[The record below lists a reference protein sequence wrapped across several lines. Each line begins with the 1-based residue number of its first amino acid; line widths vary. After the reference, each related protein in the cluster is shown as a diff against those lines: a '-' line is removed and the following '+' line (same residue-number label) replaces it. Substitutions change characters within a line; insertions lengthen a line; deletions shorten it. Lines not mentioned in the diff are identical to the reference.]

1 MSGLP
6 AEKYVA
12 PDPAGTGIVEPVP
25 DTAVIPEIRNL
36 GIISVGV
43 MEDRCLD
50 VQTSDMALGRGHSHE
65 GIFSPGKKRR
75 PRDWRRDF
83 RHPSAELPEEP
94 ANSDIENAV
103 NIDKEDDIDELK
115 AKIRRLRESNE
126 KYREDLYQIRRE
138 METVK
143 ERTENVEKRAAAER
157 TELAELRELVFTQ
170 ANAVEMGGLEPDKAA
185 ELRFPYSTRKRV
197 VVFGGHDSWRKAIR
211 PLLPNVTFINREQ
224 RPNADM
230 IKAADVV
237 WIQPNALSHR
247 SFYKIIN
254 VVRTNQVQI
263 RYFGYASAMKCAVQV
278 LEDDVPTG
286 KS

>member
-1 MSGLP
+1 M
-6 AEKYVA
+6 
-12 PDPAGTGIVEPVP
+12 
-25 DTAVIPEIRNL
+25 
-36 GIISVGV
+36 
-43 MEDRCLD
+43 
-50 VQTSDMALGRGHSHE
+50 
-65 GIFSPGKKRR
+65 RR
-75 PRDWRRDF
+75 AWRRGF
-83 RHPSAELPEEP
+83 RHPSAALPEEP
-94 ANSDIENAV
+94 TDSNIENAV
-103 NIDKEDDIDELK
+103 NIDKEDDIDGLK

-143 ERTENVEKRAAAER
+143 EHTANVEKRAAAER

-197 VVFGGHDSWRKAIR
+197 VAFGGHDSWRKAIR
-211 PLLPNVTFINREQ
+211 PRLPNVTFINHEQ

-278 LEDDVPTG
+278 LEDDASDG
-286 KS
+286 KR

>member
-1 MSGLP
+1 MRRGQEAACHRFPYRSAVQCADGDGFLCGIDRSYFLP
-6 AEKYVA
+6 YPYINAKAVPEALRSLQRQFFLLLDHTAHIIRQAAV
-12 PDPAGTGIVEPVP
+12 GI
-25 DTAVIPEIRNL
+25 
-36 GIISVGV
+36 
-43 MEDRCLD
+43 
-50 VQTSDMALGRGHSHE
+50 GR
-65 GIFSPGKKRR
+65 I
-75 PRDWRRDF
+75 
-83 RHPSAELPEEP
+83 
-94 ANSDIENAV
+94 
-103 NIDKEDDIDELK
+103 
-115 AKIRRLRESNE
+115 RESNE

-185 ELRFPYSTRKRV
+185 ELRFPYSTRNRV
-197 VVFGGHDSWRKAIR
+197 VAFGGHDSCRKAIR

>member
-1 MSGLP
+1 MPDWKLNIPQILYGL
-6 AEKYVA
+6 
-12 PDPAGTGIVEPVP
+12 TGIVMPRTVSDSDGMAEVFEAAGVEKG
-25 DTAVIPEIRNL
+25 TAKGLELYLQIA
-36 GIISVGV
+36 
-43 MEDRCLD
+43 LD
-50 VQTSDMALGRGHSHE
+50 VQMQS
-65 GIFSPGKKRR
+65 
-75 PRDWRRDF
+75 RDWRRDF
-83 RHPSAELPEEP
+83 RHPSAALPKGL
-94 ANSDIENAV
+94 SDSDAENAV

-126 KYREDLYQIRRE
+126 KYREDLYQIRHE

-170 ANAVEMGGLEPDKAA
+170 ANAVEKGGLEPDKAA

-197 VVFGGHDSWRKAIR
+197 VAFGGHDSWRKAIR

>member
-1 MSGLP
+1 MPRTVSDSDGMAEIFEEAGVEKGTAKGLELYLQI
-6 AEKYVA
+6 A
-12 PDPAGTGIVEPVP
+12 
-25 DTAVIPEIRNL
+25 
-36 GIISVGV
+36 
-43 MEDRCLD
+43 LD
-50 VQTSDMALGRGHSHE
+50 VQMQS
-65 GIFSPGKKRR
+65 
-75 PRDWRRDF
+75 RDWRRDF

-94 ANSDIENAV
+94 DNSDIENAV
-103 NIDKEDDIDELK
+103 NIDKEDDIDGLK

-143 ERTENVEKRAAAER
+143 EHTANVEKRAAAER
-157 TELAELRELVFTQ
+157 TELAELRELIFMQ
-170 ANAVEMGGLEPDKAA
+170 ANAVEMGGPEQDKAA
-185 ELRFPYSTRKRV
+185 ELKFPYSTRKRV

-278 LEDDVPTG
+278 LEDDASDG
-286 KS
+286 KR

>member
-1 MSGLP
+1 
-6 AEKYVA
+6 
-12 PDPAGTGIVEPVP
+12 
-25 DTAVIPEIRNL
+25 
-36 GIISVGV
+36 
-43 MEDRCLD
+43 
-50 VQTSDMALGRGHSHE
+50 
-65 GIFSPGKKRR
+65 
-75 PRDWRRDF
+75 
-83 RHPSAELPEEP
+83 
-94 ANSDIENAV
+94 
-103 NIDKEDDIDELK
+103 
-115 AKIRRLRESNE
+115 
-126 KYREDLYQIRRE
+126 

-157 TELAELRELVFTQ
+157 TELAELRELIFMQ
-170 ANAVEMGGLEPDKAA
+170 ANAVETEIPDPDKAA
-185 ELRFPYSTRKRV
+185 ELKFPSSTRKRV

-278 LEDDVPTG
+278 LEDDASDG
-286 KS
+286 KR

>member
-1 MSGLP
+1 MP
-6 AEKYVA
+6 
-12 PDPAGTGIVEPVP
+12 
-25 DTAVIPEIRNL
+25 
-36 GIISVGV
+36 
-43 MEDRCLD
+43 
-50 VQTSDMALGRGHSHE
+50 
-65 GIFSPGKKRR
+65 
-75 PRDWRRDF
+75 
-83 RHPSAELPEEP
+83 
-94 ANSDIENAV
+94 
-103 NIDKEDDIDELK
+103 LK
-115 AKIRRLRESNE
+115 W
-126 KYREDLYQIRRE
+126 
-138 METVK
+138 
-143 ERTENVEKRAAAER
+143 
-157 TELAELRELVFTQ
+157 
-170 ANAVEMGGLEPDKAA
+170 GGPEPDKAA

-197 VVFGGHDSWRKAIR
+197 VAFGGHDSWRKAIR

-247 SFYKIIN
+247 KIIN